1 MIKVHFFFD
10 LMNLDIL
17 VPHREHLPANLLLPF
32 FFFFFFYVG
41 HTSLLF
47 ISDAVTDVF

>member
-1 MIKVHFFFD
+1 MMIKVHFFFD

-32 FFFFFFYVG
+32 FMCTFFTLVI
-41 HTSLLF
+41 LLF
-47 ISDAVTDVF
+47 FLHLTQ